1 MIHNLEELTL
11 QNVVAQPV
19 PMKITTVSV
28 ESVPL
33 NVSLV
38 PEMLITV
45 LNVTPL
51 T

>member
-1 MIHNLEELTL
+1 VIHNLEELTL
-11 QNVVAQPV
+11 QNVVAQLV

-45 LNVTPL
+45 PNVTPI